1 MARPKEEYLGAP
13 LVPALV
19 QGADA
24 YRVNIFLHAS
34 CSLGQVRQDESHF

>member
-24 YRVNIFLHAS
+24 YRANIFLHAS
-34 CSLGQVRQDESHF
+34 YSLGQVRQDELRF